1 MCVRCCLFV
10 CLKIFVLFKENFFFF
25 RTLGNAWT
33 FQELQGAKTCFRLP
47 VKGVSSLKGN
57 SLFLKKKNRI
67 CKKKEKL
74 AKNISSRGTEKEE
87 WLGSSARPLQADRLA
102 DLSLKLHIFY

>member
-1 MCVRCCLFV
+1 MRALLFV
-10 CLKIFVLFKENFFFF
+10 CLKIFVLFKENFFF

>member
-1 MCVRCCLFV
+1 MRALLFV